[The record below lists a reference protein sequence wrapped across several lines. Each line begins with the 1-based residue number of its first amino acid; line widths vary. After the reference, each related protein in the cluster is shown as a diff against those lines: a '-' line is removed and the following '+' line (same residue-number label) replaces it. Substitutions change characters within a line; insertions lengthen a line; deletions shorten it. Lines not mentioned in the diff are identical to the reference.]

1 MNHASAIK
9 FIKDHKDTPRFAI
22 LPIDE
27 KTFPQIAKIRQYGTE
42 NDYELTLQ
50 GLYELFQLE
59 GFDKAGET
67 SNQSRFAYDVGYEAR
82 SFLNPILDRIL
93 PKFTANEEIMAWN
106 LFVSESEYMK
116 KFYEQAKDKGLFGM
130 LGLDYHEWMAAVLRI
145 RNNSYDNIKAVFGK
159 EMDEFVKNH
168 IGEDSEY
175 YFGDKWFVCIKNKA
189 YSENT
194 PTEMVNTLLT
204 KFFEEQEV
212 REKVFNEWQDWMY
225 EHHDYIT
232 GRTNSK

>member
-27 KTFPQIAKIRQYGTE
+27 KTFPQLKMIRKFGKDNT
-42 NDYELTLQ
+42 YELVLQ
-50 GLYELFQLE
+50 HLYEMFQIN
-59 GFDKAGET
+59 GFNKTTNPDDGDAIAD
-67 SNQSRFAYDVGYEAR
+67 SVAQEAAK
-82 SFLNPILDRIL
+82 FLNGAIYRFL
-93 PKFTANEEIMAWN
+93 PNFTEDEEITAWN
-106 LFVSESEYMK
+106 LFVNESEFMK
-116 KFYEQAKDKGLFGM
+116 EFCDKEKNKGLFGM
-130 LGLDYHEWMAAVLRI
+130 LGLDYHEWMAATSRI

-168 IGEDSEY
+168 IGEGSEY
-175 YFGDKWFVCIKNKA
+175 YFGDKWFVCIKEKA

-194 PTEMVNTLLT
+194 PTDMVNTLLT
-204 KFFEEQEV
+204 KLFEDNEL
-212 REKVFNEWQDWMY
+212 RDKIFNAWQNWMY
-225 EHHDYIT
+225 EHHDYVT